1 MEKTNKWLLL
11 FGIILL
17 ISLVSGGAAAILVTG
32 LIYDIIYAI
41 HKVSSVITAILFIY
55 SIRFYKKN

>member
-17 ISLVSGGAAAILVTG
+17 ISLVSGGTAAILVTG
-32 LIYDIIYAI
+32 FIYDIIYAV